1 MELPN
6 GIRRITTPLPTRPGH
21 VHSYLLPGDDGA
33 MLVDTGI
40 GLPDAQEV
48 WAAALGG
55 DEVAR
60 IFVTHFH
67 PDHVGAA
74 ADVHELTRAPVYQGA
89 LDYAQCELVWGN
101 PAWPERIAE
110 WFVTHG
116 VPTEITEELIGSGDA
131 YRPFIRFQR
140 DPVLVDDGDRLDGW
154 ELVAAP
160 GHADGQLCLLKG
172 GILASADHLLG
183 RISPTVG
190 LWPASRPDPLGDFLE
205 SLERT
210 IELAPTLAL
219 PGHGEP
225 IEDPVG
231 RAREL
236 IAHHHERLAFTESL
250 LTAEPHNAYDV
261 SLELFGAE
269 LKPASRRFAVAETL
283 SHLERL
289 VLEERA
295 ERVEDVGIVA
305 YTARQLGRRAP
316 A

>member
-1 MELPN
+1 MELPE

-48 WAAALGG
+48 WSEALGR

-116 VPTEITEELIGSGDA
+116 VPREITEELIDSGDS

-154 ELVAAP
+154 DLVAAP

-172 GILASADHLLG
+172 GILVSADHLLG

-219 PGHGEP
+219 PGHGDP
-225 IEDPVG
+225 IEDPVA

-236 IAHHHERLAFTESL
+236 IAHHHERLAFAESA
-250 LTAEPHNAYDV
+250 LTGEPRSAYDV
-261 SLELFGAE
+261 SLDLFGAD
-269 LKPASRRFAVAETL
+269 LKPSARRFAVAEAL

-295 ERVEDVGIVA
+295 ERRDDLGIVA
-305 YTARQLGRRAP
+305 YTARQLGRRSV
-316 A
+316 

>member
-1 MELPN
+1 
-6 GIRRITTPLPTRPGH
+6 
-21 VHSYLLPGDDGA
+21 
-33 MLVDTGI
+33 
-40 GLPDAQEV
+40 V
-48 WAAALGG
+48 WAEALAGA
-55 DEVAR
+55 EVAR

-74 ADVHELTRAPVYQGA
+74 ADVHELTRAPVHQGA

-101 PAWPERIAE
+101 PAWPERIAD

-116 VPTEITEELIGSGDA
+116 VPREITEELIDSGDS

-140 DPVLVDDGDRLDGW
+140 DPLLVDEGDRLDGW

-172 GILASADHLLG
+172 GILVSADHLLG

-210 IELAPTLAL
+210 IALAPTLAL
-219 PGHGEP
+219 PGHGDP

-236 IAHHHERLAFTESL
+236 IAHHEERLRFTESA
-250 LTAEPHNAYDV
+250 LTDAPRSAYDV
-261 SLELFGAE
+261 SLDLFGAE
-269 LKPASRRFAVAETL
+269 LKPAARRFAVAEAL

-289 VLEERA
+289 VLEGRAARA
-295 ERVEDVGIVA
+295 EDVPYVA
-305 YTARQLGRRAP
+305 YTARVGRRP
-316 A
+316 F